1 MASADLIHV
10 VGRVVLLLFYMK
22 FHALEWKQ
30 GGGCP
35 SAHPLWHAHVMFM
48 GGEEKFFWGSIH
60 PSTSF
65 NFILSVVCEWF
76 VASSLLSFG
85 LLLCCDPCLLLVCVL
100 YRFLSSSH
108 LGIKAM
114 SFSGCY
120 LFFLFGVLHHTLSAE
135 KWVVAVQILH
145 CVQFQQRGVEK
156 WGRCVVCT
164 RWTSPPLL

>member
-1 MASADLIHV
+1 METRGWLSFCSSSSACTCHV
-10 VGRVVLLLFYMK
+10 HVGVRK
-22 FHALEWKQ
+22 
-30 GGGCP
+30 C
-35 SAHPLWHAHVMFM
+35 
-48 GGEEKFFWGSIH
+48 FFWGSIH
-60 PSTSF
+60 PSSSF

-100 YRFLSSSH
+100 YRFPSSSH

-120 LFFLFGVLHHTLSAE
+120 LFFLFGVLHHTSSAE